1 MHVDM
6 LKICHQIE
14 LREEEAVPIKHP
26 WGGRIP
32 VTTQGVR
39 KESPP
44 PNALRGLVFGDGLG
58 KRKSLPSALGYAFL
72 TMCLHERG

>member
-14 LREEEAVPIKHP
+14 LRDEAVPIKHP
-26 WGGRIP
+26 WGRRIP

-44 PNALRGLVFGDGLG
+44 KCSEGAGIWGWAG
-58 KRKSLPSALGYAFL
+58 
-72 TMCLHERG
+72 

>member
-1 MHVDM
+1 M

-14 LREEEAVPIKHP
+14 LREEAVPIKYS

-39 KESPP
+39 KERATSHPQK
-44 PNALRGLVFGDGLG
+44 ALHAGTWGGLH
-58 KRKSLPSALGYAFL
+58 KEKSLPSAFGYAFL
-72 TMCLHERG
+72 SP

>member
-6 LKICHQIE
+6 LKFCHQIE
-14 LREEEAVPIKHP
+14 LREEAVPTKHP

-39 KESPP
+39 KGSPP
-44 PNALRGLVFGDGLG
+44 PHPKCSAGWYLRMGCVRESHCQVPWVTLF
-58 KRKSLPSALGYAFL
+58 
-72 TMCLHERG
+72 